1 MPAICAGG
9 EEVPEEDIKRL
20 LEEVRRSLEQ
30 SQRSLKAI
38 EERSSRKST
47 PPPPPPA
54 AAAPENESAASP
66 ASVSYKRRKTA
77 SYDKSFLTQG
87 RAPAQ
92 LPAPPPS
99 DEVEWASG
107 ERPAALPP
115 PPAEALPPGSS
126 RYAIIQPRLP
136 KKR

>member
-1 MPAICAGG
+1 
-9 EEVPEEDIKRL
+9 VPEEDIKRL

-47 PPPPPPA
+47 PPPPPA
-54 AAAPENESAASP
+54 AAAPDEAPS
-66 ASVSYKRRKTA
+66 SVSYKRRKTA
-77 SYDKSFLTQG
+77 SYDTSFLTQG

-92 LPAPPPS
+92 PPAPPPS
-99 DEVEWASG
+99 DEVEWVSG
-107 ERPAALPP
+107 ERPVLLPP
-115 PPAEALPPGSS
+115 PPAESLPPGSS
-126 RYAIIQPRLP
+126 RYAIIQPRSP